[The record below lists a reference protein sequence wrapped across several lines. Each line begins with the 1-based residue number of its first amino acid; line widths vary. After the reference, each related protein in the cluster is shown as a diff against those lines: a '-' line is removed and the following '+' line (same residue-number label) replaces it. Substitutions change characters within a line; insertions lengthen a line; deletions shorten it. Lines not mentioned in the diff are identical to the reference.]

1 MEQEARRE
9 GRIQATDNNAEA
21 DEESSGEYSSD
32 IHDWEDEGYIEEQR
46 KALQE
51 FAKKQKEIKQNHTK
65 KKKKKSKK
73 KKQGAGNALG
83 LDDDDQSASQFPHG
97 TDNSLEYDD
106 D

>member
-9 GRIQATDNNAEA
+9 GRMQAAEENPN
-21 DEESSGEYSSD
+21 EEEEDSGEYSSD

-51 FAKKQKEIKQNHTK
+51 FAKKQKEIKQAHSK

-73 KKQGAGNALG
+73 KKQGAGHALG
-83 LDDDDQSASQFPHG
+83 LDDDDQSAS
-97 TDNSLEYDD
+97 
-106 D
+106 